1 MAEVF
6 SSDNS
11 VTAEVM
17 ESQEADIAESLRI
30 GEELEAAHDQRLA
43 GKYKNAEELEK
54 AYLELQSKLG
64 QQSND
69 AEEPEATEEPEQ
81 QEEDQPEESND
92 DTSAEMILQMN
103 DEFLEKGELSSE
115 SLDKLK
121 GMSSADLVDAYFK
134 AQDRIQV
141 DEGVDLSE
149 AQVRQIQDTVGGP
162 QQYDQLVSWAAD
174 NFSPDEVQ
182 AFDDLV
188 ESGNVS
194 AINLALQ
201 ALYYRYTEVNG
212 VEGQTIQ
219 GKAATPTEV
228 FRSQAELVK
237 AMDDPRYEND
247 PAYRRDVLNKLDRSD
262 LQF

>member
-17 ESQEADIAESLRI
+17 ESQQAEIADSLRI

-64 QQSND
+64 ERSDEDQ
-69 AEEPEATEEPEQ
+69 ETEESEPQE
-81 QEEDQPEESND
+81 EEDQVEDND
-92 DTSAEMILQMN
+92 EYANMILDLN
-103 DEFLEKGELSSE
+103 DEYLENGELSTE

-121 GMSSADLVDAYFK
+121 GMSSSDLVDAYFK
-134 AQDRIQV
+134 AQSRLEP
-141 DEGVDLSE
+141 DEGVDLTDAE
-149 AQVRQIQDTVGGP
+149 VRQIQDVVGGP
-162 QQYDQLVSWAAD
+162 QQYDQLVSWAAE

-182 AFDDLV
+182 AFDDVV
-188 ESGNVS
+188 ESGNKG

-219 GKAATPTEV
+219 GKAAAPTEV
-228 FRSQAELVK
+228 FRSQAELVQ
-237 AMDDPRYEND
+237 AMNDPRYERD
-247 PAYRRDVLNKLDRSD
+247 PAYRNDILRKLDASD

>member
-17 ESQEADIAESLRI
+17 ESQEADIADSLRI

-64 QQSND
+64 ERSEEP
-69 AEEPEATEEPEQ
+69 AEPEAEEPEQ
-81 QEEDQPEESND
+81 QEEDQPED
-92 DTSAEMILQMN
+92 GDAFADVILQMN
-103 DEFLEKGELSSE
+103 DEYLEKGELSTE
-115 SLDKLK
+115 SLDQLK
-121 GMSSADLVDAYFK
+121 GMSSAELVDAYFK
-134 AQDRIQV
+134 AQSRLEP
-141 DEGVDLSE
+141 DEGVDLTDAE
-149 AQVRQIQDTVGGP
+149 VRQIQDVVGGP

-182 AFDDLV
+182 AFDDVV
-188 ESGNVS
+188 ESGNIG

-219 GKAATPTEV
+219 GKQAAPTDV

-247 PAYRRDVLNKLDRSD
+247 PAYRNDVLRKLDASD
-262 LQF
+262 LKF

>member
-17 ESQEADIAESLRI
+17 ESQQADIADSLRV
-30 GEELEAAHDQRLA
+30 GEEIEAAHDQRLA

-64 QQSND
+64 ERTEEP
-69 AEEPEATEEPEQ
+69 AEEEEPEQ
-81 QEEDQPEESND
+81 QEEDQPEDND
-92 DTSAEMILQMN
+92 AYADMILSLN
-103 DEFLEKGELSSE
+103 DEYLEKGELSSE

-121 GMSSADLVDAYFK
+121 GMSSSDLVDAYFK
-134 AQDRIQV
+134 AQSRLEPDQ
-141 DEGVDLSE
+141 GVDLTDAE
-149 AQVRQIQDTVGGP
+149 VRQIQDVVGGP

-182 AFDDLV
+182 AFDDVV
-188 ESGNVS
+188 ESGNIG

-219 GKAATPTEV
+219 GKQAAPTEV
-228 FRSQAELVK
+228 FRSQAELVQ
-237 AMDDPRYEND
+237 AMEDPRYETD
-247 PAYRRDVLNKLDRSD
+247 PAYRNDVLRKLDASD
-262 LQF
+262 LKF

>member
-17 ESQEADIAESLRI
+17 ESQEADIADSLRI

-64 QQSND
+64 ERS
-69 AEEPEATEEPEQ
+69 EEPAEAEEPEQ
-81 QEEDQPEESND
+81 QEEDQPED
-92 DTSAEMILQMN
+92 GDAFADVILQMN
-103 DEFLEKGELSSE
+103 DEYLEKGELSSE
-115 SLDKLK
+115 SLDQLK
-121 GMSSADLVDAYFK
+121 GMSSAELVDAYFK
-134 AQDRIQV
+134 AQSRLEP
-141 DEGVDLSE
+141 DEGVDLTDAE
-149 AQVRQIQDTVGGP
+149 VRQIQDVVGGP

-182 AFDDLV
+182 AFDDVV
-188 ESGNVS
+188 ESGNIG

-219 GKAATPTEV
+219 GKQAAPTDV

-237 AMDDPRYEND
+237 AMDDPRYDND
-247 PAYRRDVLNKLDRSD
+247 PAYRNDVLRKLDASD
-262 LQF
+262 LKF